1 MGQFKVTEQRMAD
14 QVNYEFY
21 GHIDEDTDFGKLP
34 LNGIKK
40 VTIDLA
46 GVNAI
51 NSCGIRE
58 WIKWIRTAETGS
70 SFTFKKAQKAIIDQ
84 INMIDGFIPKGSNI
98 ESFYVPYFCEEC
110 DTASAILFTRGK
122 EFNAGRPQVK
132 ESIPCSNCGKNAEI
146 DVIEAQYFRFL
157 D

>member
-1 MGQFKVTEQRMAD
+1 MTD
-14 QVNYEFY
+14 QINYEFY

-34 LNGIKK
+34 LNGLKK
-40 VTIDLA
+40 VAIDLA

-58 WIKWIRTAETGS
+58 WIKWIRTAESGS
-70 SFTFKKAQKAIIDQ
+70 QFIFKKAQKAIIDQ
-84 INMIDGFIPKGSNI
+84 INMIDGFIPKGSTV

-122 EFNAGRPQVK
+122 EFSSGKPEVK
-132 ESIPCSNCGKNAEI
+132 QAIPCSNCGKNAEI